1 MKSSLLRSF
10 VLALSVASPLLAASP
25 APGTGASFKGPL
37 GIQLYSLRGLF
48 IKNGPVTL
56 DVVKAYGTREVE
68 LAGTY
73 KQTPLEFRRE
83 LDARGF
89 NPIGM
94 HFPFNRLRDDS
105 EGVRREAKELGLK
118 YVGCAWIPHEG
129 TFDAADARNAAAVF
143 NRAGEIM
150 AADGMK
156 VFYHNHGYEFAPGA
170 AGEGTTA
177 MDILMQETN
186 PKHVC
191 FQMDVLWTIHPGQAP
206 EAWLAKY
213 PGRWELMHLKD
224 YRKGLPTG
232 IHTGKADPNDDVALG
247 TGQVNWPVVLA
258 AAEKYGVKHY
268 FIEDESADA
277 EHQIVKSLRFLEQ
290 VRW

>member
-1 MKSSLLRSF
+1 
-10 VLALSVASPLLAASP
+10 
-25 APGTGASFKGPL
+25 L

-48 IKNGPVTL
+48 IKNGPTTL
-56 DVVKAYGTREVE
+56 DIVKAYGTQEVE
-68 LAGTY
+68 LASTY
-73 KQTPLEFRRE
+73 KQTPAEFRRE
-83 LDARGF
+83 LDARGLK
-89 NPIGM
+89 PIGM
-94 HFPFNRLRDDS
+94 HFPFNRLRDDP
-105 EGVRREAKELGLK
+105 EGIRREAKELGIK
-118 YVGCAWIPHEG
+118 YVGCAWISHEG

-143 NRAGEIM
+143 NRAGEVM

-186 PKHVC
+186 PKYVC
-191 FQMDVLWTIHPGQAP
+191 FQMDVLWTIHPGQSP

-247 TGQVNWPVVLA
+247 SGQVNWPVVLA

-277 EHQIVKSLRFLEQ
+277 EHQIVKSLRYLEQ